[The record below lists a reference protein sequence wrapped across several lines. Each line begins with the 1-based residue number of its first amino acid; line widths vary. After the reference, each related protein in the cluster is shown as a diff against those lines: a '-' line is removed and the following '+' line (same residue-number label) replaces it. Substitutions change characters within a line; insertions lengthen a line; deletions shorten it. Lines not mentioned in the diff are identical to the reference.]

1 MAEEVDKEAQ
11 EIVKKYDLD
20 DSKFLELN
28 EIRIL
33 LKYISSEADVPC
45 PVDKEINQIFKDYD
59 LNGDGLI
66 SLTEF
71 IHMWKDLKKIKSG
84 GQQEVTY
91 TVKSGDTLYGICE
104 ELGVTLSELKK
115 MNPKIKETMTLHVG
129 DKFVTQQ

>member
-33 LKYISSEADVPC
+33 LKDISSEADVPC
-45 PVDKEINQIFKDYD
+45 PVDKEINQIFKDYE

-71 IHMWKDLKKIKSG
+71 IHMWKDLKKMKSG
-84 GQQEVTY
+84 
-91 TVKSGDTLYGICE
+91 
-104 ELGVTLSELKK
+104 
-115 MNPKIKETMTLHVG
+115 
-129 DKFVTQQ
+129 